1 MEMTTLGLPLSLTV
15 PCRPSPGAR
24 AIRHSVIIG
33 SDWSV
38 FTGHD
43 EGLERIAAAFGGG
56 VSCIPMLNATIP
68 ALRMWHERATRAA
81 GLLIRS
87 DDWGATWASASGAR
101 ACCPAVGFRDP
112 AEAAAHVRSPRHVAT
127 ELDAPR
133 HDLTRLVAG
142 LGARAD
148 PGLPAGLGLGRLE
161 ADPLAE
167 AAWECGLAPDWVA
180 DVHGQLASAGVVE
193 VDLEV
198 LLAIAQTGADPS
210 WVAGTVTQLQ
220 AAQAHAPPESV
231 LHWIAWTVT
240 ELDRAAP
247 TVRAQWAAR
256 GVRRADI
263 VVLSRAGYRPAVA
276 HEVAHG
282 WGISVP
288 GAAQLLARWVRAGF
302 RPTPGQLTAVREVG
316 LGFPPPPPGRAAVD
330 RVAGE
335 VARRIRSGWAVP
347 AGTDTSA
354 TGLAIELVRR
364 GTVRDTV
371 AAVLGLVDVGPPA

>member
-1 MEMTTLGLPLSLTV
+1 MTTLGLPLSIMV

-24 AIRHSVIIG
+24 SVPHSVIIG

-56 VSCIPMLNATIP
+56 VSCLPMLTATIP
-68 ALRMWHERATRAA
+68 ALRLWHERATRAA
-81 GLLIRS
+81 GLLVRS
-87 DDWGATWASASGAR
+87 DDWGATWASTSGAR
-101 ACCPAVGFRDP
+101 TCCPAAGFADP

-127 ELDAPR
+127 EVDAPR
-133 HDLTRLVAG
+133 RELGRLVAG
-142 LGARAD
+142 FGARAD
-148 PGLPAGLGLGRLE
+148 PGLPTHLGLG
-161 ADPLAE
+161 PLGTDAVAE
-167 AAWECGLAPDWVA
+167 AAWACGLAPDWVA
-180 DVHGQLASAGVVE
+180 DVRGRLAASGVVE
-193 VDLEV
+193 VELEV

-210 WVAGTVTQLQ
+210 WVAGTVTQIQ
-220 AAQAHAPPESV
+220 SAHAHAPPESV

-240 ELDRAAP
+240 DLDRAAP

-263 VVLSRAGYRPAVA
+263 LALSEAGYRPAAA

-288 GAAQLLARWVRAGF
+288 GAAQLLARWVTAGF
-302 RPTPGQLTAVREVG
+302 RPTPEQLTRVRDVG

-330 RVAGE
+330 RIAGE
-335 VARRIRSGWAVP
+335 VARRIRAGWALP
-347 AGTDTSA
+347 PGTDTSA

-364 GTVRDTV
+364 GTVHDTV